1 MSICPLK
8 SANLV
13 TVIYV
18 LEVIINMQ
26 KKIEGVEKD
35 EKCIRGDMEVMER
48 GIYKIDQGMA
58 WMKEHIP
65 QVIKNNFASPDVPI
79 TGVFYIFDFCFN
91 LNLVI
96 NVASNPKKVEHWT
109 YWRAREK
116 KFFLSSE
123 KKSLKQD
130 IN

>member
-1 MSICPLK
+1 MSIYPLK

-35 EKCIRGDMEVMER
+35 KKCIRGDMEVMER

-65 QVIKNNFASPDVPI
+65 QVIKTILLVL
-79 TGVFYIFDFCFN
+79 TYQLLVCFIY
-91 LNLVI
+91 LTSVLI
-96 NVASNPKKVEHWT
+96 WI
-109 YWRAREK
+109 
-116 KFFLSSE
+116 L
-123 KKSLKQD
+123 
-130 IN
+130 